1 MLTPWALTVLKALT
15 YVSTC
20 QTITFSRLLETS
32 LLGNP
37 NWPGVKLCHS
47 RAVSSVIILSCYYM
61 IMFIIFKASSF
72 PPCSNHL
79 PFLFSILVHWTNSS
93 HPTLEMSPFLI
104 AFVFQDV
111 SASFNSMYSSL
122 SKLWVYSGDNLVICE
137 IWILTRLSKR
147 KKFQFISICD
157 KQYTVMFRVLG

>member
-1 MLTPWALTVLKALT
+1 MSNDHVLSTFGTKCVGKSDWTRRQTLPLSRCFLCYHMIML
-15 YVSTC
+15 S
-20 QTITFSRLLETS
+20 
-32 LLGNP
+32 
-37 NWPGVKLCHS
+37 
-47 RAVSSVIILSCYYM
+47 YM
-61 IMFIIFKASSF
+61 IMFIIFKAPSL

-93 HPTLEMSPFLI
+93 HLTLEMSPFLI

-157 KQYTVMFRVLG
+157 KQYTVMFRV